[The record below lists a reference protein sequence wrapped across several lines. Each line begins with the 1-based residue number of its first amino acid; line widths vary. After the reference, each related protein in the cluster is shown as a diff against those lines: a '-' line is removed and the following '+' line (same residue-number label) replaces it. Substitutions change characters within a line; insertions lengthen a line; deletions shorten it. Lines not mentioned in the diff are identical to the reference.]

1 MTSFQLTPQ
10 AVDDLLE
17 IWSYIGEENPA
28 SASRV
33 EESIL
38 APAGLSQNRLSSER
52 SYPLLAER
60 ILSAK
65 PACSALPVLSQ
76 SREEELAGRM
86 TCGAKEAENA
96 VLKFDRRSFDGLLV
110 TGIGDNP

>member
-38 APAGLSQNRLSSER
+38 APCRT
-52 SYPLLAER
+52 LAESPF
-60 ILSAK
+60 L
-65 PACSALPVLSQ
+65 
-76 SREEELAGRM
+76 
-86 TCGAKEAENA
+86 
-96 VLKFDRRSFDGLLV
+96 
-110 TGIGDNP
+110 

>member
-52 SYPLLAER
+52 SYPSSRSESKQGGGTSRANDLRSER
-60 ILSAK
+60 
-65 PACSALPVLSQ
+65 
-76 SREEELAGRM
+76 SRE
-86 TCGAKEAENA
+86 CGVEIRQAQ
-96 VLKFDRRSFDGLLV
+96 F
-110 TGIGDNP
+110 